1 MKQLFSLALAA
12 CLPLAAFAEARPP
25 APSPHDAQASVP
37 SIVYRSAFDTYQPA
51 TEDEATPDQTW
62 RAVNRKVGD
71 AGGHMGHMMK
81 GHKMPM
87 NMPKNMPMGKPA
99 VPEAPAEPHHE
110 HQGH

>member
-1 MKQLFSLALAA
+1 MKQLISLALAA
-12 CLPLAAFAEARPP
+12 CLPLAAFAQAP
-25 APSPHDAQASVP
+25 APAPHDAQASVP
-37 SIVYRSAFDTYQPA
+37 SIVYRSAVDSYQPVA
-51 TEDEATPDQTW
+51 EDEATPDETW

-87 NMPKNMPMGKPA
+87 TMPMTKPA
-99 VPEAPAEPHHE
+99 APEAPAKPHHE

>member
-1 MKQLFSLALAA
+1 MKQLISLALAA
-12 CLPLAAFAEARPP
+12 CLPLAAFAQAP
-25 APSPHDAQASVP
+25 APAPHDAQASVP
-37 SIVYRSAFDTYQPA
+37 SIVYQSAVDTYQPA
-51 TEDEATPDQTW
+51 AEDEATPDQTW

-87 NMPKNMPMGKPA
+87 TMPMTKPA
-99 VPEAPAEPHHE
+99 APEAPAKPHHE

>member
-12 CLPLAAFAEARPP
+12 CLPLAAHAATP
-25 APSPHDAQASVP
+25 APHDAQASVP
-37 SIVYRSAFDTYQPA
+37 SIVYRSAFETYQPA
-51 TEDEATPDQTW
+51 AEDEATPDQTW

-87 NMPKNMPMGKPA
+87 TMPMNMPMDKPA
-99 VPEAPAEPHHE
+99 APAAPAEQHHE

>member
-12 CLPLAAFAEARPP
+12 CLPLAAFAQAP
-25 APSPHDAQASVP
+25 APAPHDAQASVP
-37 SIVYRSAFDTYQPA
+37 SIVYRSAVDSYQPA
-51 TEDEATPDQTW
+51 AEEEATPDQTW

-87 NMPKNMPMGKPA
+87 KMPMNMPMDKPA
-99 VPEAPAEPHHE
+99 APEAPAKPHHE

>member
-1 MKQLFSLALAA
+1 MKQLISLALAA
-12 CLPLAAFAEARPP
+12 CLPLAAFAQAP
-25 APSPHDAQASVP
+25 APAPHDAQASVP
-37 SIVYRSAFDTYQPA
+37 SIVYRSAVDSYQPA
-51 TEDEATPDQTW
+51 AEDESTPDQTW

-87 NMPKNMPMGKPA
+87 TMPMTKPA
-99 VPEAPAEPHHE
+99 APEAPAKPHHE

>member
-1 MKQLFSLALAA
+1 MKQLISLALAA
-12 CLPLAAFAEARPP
+12 CLPLAAFAQAP
-25 APSPHDAQASVP
+25 APVPHDAQASVP
-37 SIVYRSAFDTYQPA
+37 SIVYRSAFEAYQPA
-51 TEDEATPDQTW
+51 AEDEATPDQTW

-87 NMPKNMPMGKPA
+87 TMPMTKPA
-99 VPEAPAEPHHE
+99 APEAPAKPHHE

>member
-12 CLPLAAFAEARPP
+12 CLPLAAHAEAP
-25 APSPHDAQASVP
+25 APHDAQAPVP
-37 SIVYRSAFDTYQPA
+37 SIVYRSAVDAYRPA
-51 TEDEATPDQTW
+51 AEDEATPDETW

-87 NMPKNMPMGKPA
+87 SMPMAQPA
-99 VPEAPAEPHHE
+99 APAAPAEPHHE

>member
-12 CLPLAAFAEARPP
+12 CLPLAAFAQAP
-25 APSPHDAQASVP
+25 APVPHDAQASVP
-37 SIVYRSAFDTYQPA
+37 SIVYRSAFEAYQPA
-51 TEDEATPDQTW
+51 AEDEATPDQTW

-87 NMPKNMPMGKPA
+87 TMPMDKPA
-99 VPEAPAEPHHE
+99 APAAPAEQHHE

>member
-1 MKQLFSLALAA
+1 MKQLISLALAA
-12 CLPLAAFAEARPP
+12 CLPLAAFAQAP
-25 APSPHDAQASVP
+25 APAPHDAQASVP
-37 SIVYRSAFDTYQPA
+37 YIVYRSAVDSYQPA
-51 TEDEATPDQTW
+51 AEDEATPDETW

-87 NMPKNMPMGKPA
+87 TMPMTKPA
-99 VPEAPAEPHHE
+99 APEAPAKPHHE

>member
-12 CLPLAAFAEARPP
+12 CLPLAAHAEAP
-25 APSPHDAQASVP
+25 APHDAQASVP
-37 SIVYRSAFDTYQPA
+37 SIIYRSAVDAYQPA
-51 TEDEATPDQTW
+51 AVDEATPDETW

-87 NMPKNMPMGKPA
+87 NMPLPEPA
-99 VPEAPAEPHHE
+99 APEQQHQ